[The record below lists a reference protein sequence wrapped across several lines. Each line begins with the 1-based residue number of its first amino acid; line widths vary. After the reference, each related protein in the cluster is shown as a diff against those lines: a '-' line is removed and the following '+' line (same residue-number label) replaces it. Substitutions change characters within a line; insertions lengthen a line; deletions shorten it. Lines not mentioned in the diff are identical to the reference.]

1 MFNRNTRGQL
11 QIFVCRLSALFRK
24 RHSDR
29 ELDEELQ
36 THLTL
41 LAEDFQRSGMTPEE
55 AQYAARRSMGGIQQV
70 KELYRERRG
79 WPVIEI
85 LLQDLRYAWRGMCKG
100 PAFAATAVLSLALA
114 IGANTA
120 IYSIVDAAI
129 LRPLPVPAPNELFRL
144 SSPGI
149 SDPGGPVAQERASFS
164 YPVYLQFA
172 AVSKEAARLTL
183 FSDPRRVEAQG
194 ATVEKITRQF
204 VSEDALEVLGFSPA
218 AGRLLMPQ
226 GRAVAVLSYDYW
238 RKRFQADPGV
248 VGRNLRIE
256 GKAYEIAGVARAGFF
271 GVEPGRFIDAWL
283 PATFYDSRALAD
295 SGWNWFQIVGRL
307 RPGVSREQVAARLQP
322 IFHRF
327 QVERVN
333 RVSTMPPSIRNQFLR
348 SAIQVHA
355 AATGVTDFQKIFARP
370 LWIVFGVAAG
380 ILLIACANVASLLLA
395 RATARAPEMAMRV
408 SLGAARM
415 RLVRQMLTESL
426 LLSLLA
432 GGLGWLL
439 ARAGGPLLVSL
450 LSRSDDPVEFALA
463 IDTRVLL
470 FCIGV
475 SMMSA
480 VLFGLA
486 PAWQASGAQPMT
498 SLRSSAGQA
507 GKIRLGK
514 LFVTIQVACAFCLLM
529 AGAAF
534 LFSLGKLF
542 RVDPGFDARNVA
554 VLSITTEAAK
564 KTEEAQRGLM
574 FELQRRLASQS
585 GVEAALA
592 AWPIFV
598 GTGWDQQVTIPGK
611 GPSERQEIFYRVSP
625 GYFAALRTRLLA
637 GRDFD
642 ARDSRPVDV
651 TPAIVNAAFARRYFD
666 SLDVLGRE
674 FSHRWGNSPAR
685 NVIVGVASDAR
696 YYDLRHSADPMVYLP
711 TEGSDG
717 FTLYVRSPLPLGALV
732 RIVDRDA
739 HTVGSGMRIRE
750 VTTLE
755 EIVGNTLLREKLLAA
770 VGGAF
775 AFFGLLLA
783 GIGLFG
789 LLSYS
794 VGRRTKEIGIRAAL
808 GAQRREVIWL
818 VLKDVSGLMSGGLV
832 IGLAGALAVMSL
844 LRSLLFEI
852 RVADPFVMATAMALF
867 LVTGLLAASLP
878 AHRAAT
884 VDPML
889 ALREE

>member
-1 MFNRNTRGQL
+1 MSWLSRLRNAVSPR
-11 QIFVCRLSALFRK
+11 RLDADLADEMRDHRERRAAALRAK
-24 RHSDR
+24 G
-29 ELDEELQ
+29 LN
-36 THLTL
+36 
-41 LAEDFQRSGMTPEE
+41 PEE
-55 AQYAARRSMGGIQQV
+55 ARRQANVRFGNLTQ
-70 KELYRERRG
+70 LREDSRAIRLWAG
-79 WPVIEI
+79 LEAT
-85 LLQDLRYAWRGMCKG
+85 LQDVRYAWRGMRKS

-114 IGANTA
+114 IGANIA

-129 LRPLPVPAPNELFRL
+129 LRPLPVPKPNELFRL
-144 SSPGI
+144 SSPGV
-149 SDPGGPVAQERASFS
+149 SDPGGPAAQERVSFS
-164 YPVYLQFA
+164 YPIYLQFA

-183 FSDPRRVEAQG
+183 FSDPQRVEAQG
-194 ATVEKITRQF
+194 AATEKITRQF
-204 VSEDALEVLGFSPA
+204 VSEDAFEVLGVSPA
-218 AGRLLMPQ
+218 VGRLLMPQ
-226 GRAVAVLSYDYW
+226 GRAVVVLSYDYW
-238 RKRFQADPGV
+238 RRRFQADPAA
-248 VGRNLRIE
+248 VGRNLTIE
-256 GKAYEIAGVARAGFF
+256 GKAYEIVGVARTGFF

-283 PATFYDSRALAD
+283 PASVYDAKALAEP
-295 SGWNWFQIVGRL
+295 GWNWFQIVGRL
-307 RPGVSREQVAARLQP
+307 WPGVSRERVAARLQP
-322 IFHRF
+322 AFHRF
-327 QVERVN
+327 QLERVN

-408 SLGAARM
+408 SLGAPRT
-415 RLVRQMLTESL
+415 RLIRQMLTESL

-470 FCIGV
+470 FCVGV
-475 SMMSA
+475 SMLSA
-480 VLFGLA
+480 ILFGLV

-514 LFVTIQVACAFCLLM
+514 VFVTIQVACAFCLLM

-554 VLSITTEAAK
+554 VLSITTEAGK

-574 FELQRRLASQS
+574 FELKRRIGSQS
-585 GVEAALA
+585 GVEAAALA

-637 GRDFD
+637 GRDFE
-642 ARDSRPVDV
+642 ARDSRPADV

-696 YYDLRHSADPMVYLP
+696 YYNLRHSADPMVYLP
-711 TEGSDG
+711 TEGSDD

-732 RIVDRDA
+732 RMVDTDA
-739 HTVGSGMRIRE
+739 HAIGSGMRVRE

-755 EIVGNTLLREKLLAA
+755 TIVGNTLLREKLLAA

-783 GIGLFG
+783 AIGLFG

-808 GAQRREVIWL
+808 GAQRTEIISL
-818 VLKDVSGLMSGGLV
+818 VLKDVGGLMSGGLL
-832 IGLAGALAVMSL
+832 IGLAGALALMSL
-844 LRSLLFEI
+844 LQSLLFGI
-852 RVADPFVMATAMALF
+852 RVVDPLVIGTAMGLF
-867 LVTGLLAASLP
+867 LATGLLAASLP

>member
-1 MFNRNTRGQL
+1 MSWLSRLKNAVNSRRLDEDLADEMRDHRERRAAALQTKGLNAEEARRQAGIRFGNVTQLREESRG
-11 QIFVCRLSALFRK
+11 IRLSAGLE
-24 RHSDR
+24 S
-29 ELDEELQ
+29 
-36 THLTL
+36 T
-41 LAEDFQRSGMTPEE
+41 
-55 AQYAARRSMGGIQQV
+55 
-70 KELYRERRG
+70 
-79 WPVIEI
+79 
-85 LLQDLRYAWRGMCKG
+85 LQDVRYAWRGMRKG

-129 LRPLPVPAPNELFRL
+129 LRSLPVPAPNELFRL
-144 SSPGI
+144 SWPGV
-149 SDPGGPVAQERASFS
+149 SDPGGVPAQARVSFS
-164 YPVYLQFA
+164 YPMYLQFV
-172 AVSKEAARLTL
+172 AVSKDAARLTL
-183 FSDPRRVEAQG
+183 FSYLRRVEAQG
-194 ATVEKITRQF
+194 PDPRVPVEKITRQF
-204 VSEDALEVLGFSPA
+204 VSEDAFDVLGVGPA
-218 AGRLLMPQ
+218 AGRLLMPK
-226 GRAVAVLSYDYW
+226 GRAVAVLSDNYW
-238 RKRFQADPGV
+238 RKRFQADPAI
-248 VGRNLRIE
+248 VGRSLTVE
-256 GKAYEIAGVARAGFF
+256 GKIFEIAGVARAGFS
-271 GVEPGRFIDAWL
+271 GVEPGKFIDVWL
-283 PATFYDSRALAD
+283 PASFYDRRALTE
-295 SGWNWFQIVGRL
+295 SGLNWFQIVGRL
-307 RPGVSREQVAARLQP
+307 HPGASREQVAARLQP
-322 IFHRF
+322 AFHRF
-327 QVERVN
+327 QVERAN
-333 RVSTMPPSIRNQFLR
+333 GVSTLPLPIREQFLR

-355 AATGVTDFQKIFARP
+355 AATGVTDFQRIFGRP
-370 LWIVFGVAAG
+370 LWIVFGVSAG

-395 RATARAPEMAMRV
+395 RATARASEMAMRV

-426 LLSLLA
+426 LLSLTA

-470 FCIGV
+470 FCVGV
-475 SMMSA
+475 SMLSA
-480 VLFGLA
+480 ILFGLV

-498 SLRSSAGQA
+498 SLKSSTGQA
-507 GKIRLGK
+507 GKLRLGK
-514 LFVTIQVACAFCLLM
+514 VFVTIQVACAFCLLM

-554 VLSITTEAAK
+554 VFSITTEAGK
-564 KTEEAQRGLM
+564 KIEAAQSALM
-574 FELQRRLASQS
+574 FQLRSRIVSEP
-585 GVEAALA
+585 GVEAAALA
-592 AWPIFV
+592 AWPIFL
-598 GTGWDQQVTIPGK
+598 GAGWEQQIIVPGK
-611 GPSERQEIFYRVSP
+611 GPSEQEEIFYRVSP
-625 GYFAALRTRLLA
+625 GYFATLRTRMLT
-637 GRDFD
+637 GRDFEP
-642 ARDSRPVDV
+642 RDSRPRDLE
-651 TPAIVNAAFARRYFD
+651 PAIVNAAFARKYFNN
-666 SLDVLGRE
+666 LNALGRE
-674 FSHRWGNSPAR
+674 FSRQSGNSAVR
-685 NVIVGVASDAR
+685 SVIVGVASDAH
-696 YYDLRHSADPMVYLP
+696 YNDLRRSAEPIVYLP

-732 RIVDRDA
+732 RMVERET
-739 HTVGSGMRIRE
+739 HTVGAGMRVRD

-755 EIVGNTLLREKLLAA
+755 TIVGNTLLREKLLAA

-852 RVADPFVMATAMALF
+852 RVADPFVIATAMALF

-889 ALREE
+889 ALREQ

>member
-1 MFNRNTRGQL
+1 MSWL
-11 QIFVCRLSALFRK
+11 SRLKNAMNSR
-24 RHSDR
+24 R
-29 ELDEELQ
+29 LDEDL
-36 THLTL
+36 
-41 LAEDFQRSGMTPEE
+41 GEE
-55 AQYAARRSMGGIQQV
+55 MHDH
-70 KELYRERRG
+70 RERRAAALRAKG
-79 WPVIEI
+79 LNAEEARRQAELRFGNVTQLREESRGIRLWAGLEGT
-85 LLQDLRYAWRGMCKG
+85 LQDVRYAWRGMHKG

-129 LRPLPVPAPNELFRL
+129 LRPLPVAAPNELFRL
-144 SSPGI
+144 SWPGV
-149 SDPGGPVAQERASFS
+149 SDSGDPMAQERVSFS
-164 YPVYLQFA
+164 YPMYLKFA
-172 AVSKEAARLTL
+172 DASKEAARLTL
-183 FSDPRRVEAQG
+183 FSYPQRVEAQG
-194 ATVEKITRQF
+194 ATTEKITRQF
-204 VSEDALEVLGFSPA
+204 VSEDAFEVLGVSPA
-218 AGRLLMPQ
+218 AGRLLMPH
-226 GRAVAVLSYDYW
+226 GSPVVVLSYDYW

-256 GKAYEIAGVARAGFF
+256 GKAYEIVGVARAGFF

-283 PATFYDSRALAD
+283 PASVYDAKALAE

-307 RPGVSREQVAARLQP
+307 RPGASREQVAARLQP

-348 SAIQVHA
+348 SAIRVPA
-355 AATGVTDFQKIFARP
+355 AATGVTDFQRIFARP

-470 FCIGV
+470 FCVGV
-475 SMMSA
+475 SMLSA
-480 VLFGLA
+480 VLFGLM

-498 SLRSSAGQA
+498 SLRNSAGQA

-514 LFVTIQVACAFCLLM
+514 VFVTIQVACAFCLLM

-542 RVDPGFDARNVA
+542 RVDPGFNARNVA
-554 VLSITTEAAK
+554 VLSITTEAGK
-564 KTEEAQRGLM
+564 ETEEAQRALM
-574 FELQRRLASQS
+574 FQLQRSIARQS
-585 GVEAALA
+585 GVEAAALA

-598 GTGWDQQVTIPGK
+598 GAGWDQQVTIPGK

-625 GYFAALRTRLLA
+625 GYFAALRTQLLA

-642 ARDSRPVDV
+642 IRDSRPAAL

-674 FSHRWGNSPAR
+674 FSHLNGKSPAR
-685 NVIVGVASDAR
+685 TVIVGVASDAR
-696 YYDLRHSADPMVYLP
+696 YYDLRHSADPIVYLP

-739 HTVGSGMRIRE
+739 HTVGSGMRVRE

-755 EIVGNTLLREKLLAA
+755 TIVGNTLLREKLLAA

-808 GAQRREVIWL
+808 GAQRTDIISL
-818 VLKDVSGLMSGGLV
+818 VLKDVGGLMSGGLL
-832 IGLAGALAVMSL
+832 IGLAGALALMSL
-844 LRSLLFEI
+844 LQSLLFGI
-852 RVADPFVMATAMALF
+852 RVVDPLVIGTAMGLF
-867 LVTGLLAASLP
+867 LATGLLAAGLP